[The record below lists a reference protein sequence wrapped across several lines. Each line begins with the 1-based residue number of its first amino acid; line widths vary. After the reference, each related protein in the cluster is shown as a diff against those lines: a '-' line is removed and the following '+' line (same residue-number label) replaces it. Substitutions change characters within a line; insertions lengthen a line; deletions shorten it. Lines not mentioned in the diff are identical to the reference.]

1 MMKLRSEEG
10 LTALELLIA
19 CGVAAI
25 VLAAAT
31 LAFQAAQ
38 TTTMMATDQAEAQ
51 QKARW
56 AIERLIQEIRQ
67 AGLDPCTTPR
77 CATAPPHFDAITP
90 DPNQGPTALTIQN
103 DFDGN
108 GQIDA
113 PAGACDP
120 TAVTEKVRYQL
131 TNNQLYRSTNPAN
144 AACDTPAVSGVTAL
158 SFTYLDENGNV
169 TATPA
174 AIRTVVVSVTMRSE
188 NGGAERSIAMTD
200 RVRIRNR

>member
-1 MMKLRSEEG
+1 M
-10 LTALELLIA
+10 LELMVA

-31 LAFQAAQ
+31 LAFQTGQ
-38 TTTMMATDQAEAQ
+38 TTTLTATNQAEAQ

-56 AIERLIQEIRQ
+56 GVERMIQEIRQ

-77 CATAPPHFDAITP
+77 CATAPPHFDAIT
-90 DPNQGPTALTIQN
+90 DQGPATITIQN
-103 DFDGN
+103 DFNAN
-108 GQIDA
+108 GLIDA

-188 NGGAERSIAMTD
+188 AGGPVRSITMTD